1 MYMKFLRRD
10 MLEKIVKRI
19 VKLFFGTG
27 VITLFIGGASL
38 DSYDMRIPVLLCV
51 IGVCLIVVTIPF
63 IAHWEK

>member
-1 MYMKFLRRD
+1 MKVLRRKVLD
-10 MLEKIVKRI
+10 MVVKKI

>member
-1 MYMKFLRRD
+1 MKVLRRKVLD
-10 MLEKIVKRI
+10 RVVKKIVKM
-19 VKLFFGTG
+19 FFGTG

>member
-1 MYMKFLRRD
+1 MKVLRRKVLD
-10 MLEKIVKRI
+10 RVVKKI

>member
-1 MYMKFLRRD
+1 MKVLRRKVLD
-10 MLEKIVKRI
+10 KVIKKI